1 MSSIILTAAGAM
13 FAVPLVVMVAIAVAG
28 ADIPSLILWT
38 GGWSMALGV
47 VAGGIGAVIASAG
60 G

>member
-1 MSSIILTAAGAM
+1 MSTIIMSIAGVM
-13 FAVPLVVMVAIAVAG
+13 FGVPLIAMIIIAVLMG
-28 ADIPSLILWT
+28 DVPPSILWV

-47 VAGGIGAVIASAG
+47 IAGGIGAVIAAYG

>member
-1 MSSIILTAAGAM
+1 MSNIILLVAGAM
-13 FAVPLVVMVAIAVAG
+13 FAIPLVAMIIIAILLGDV
-28 ADIPSLILWT
+28 PSPVLWV

-47 VAGGIGAVIASAG
+47 VAGGIGAVIAAYG

>member
-1 MSSIILTAAGAM
+1 MSRVILT
-13 FAVPLVVMVAIAVAG
+13 VAG
-28 ADIPSLILWT
+28 TMFGIPLLAMIIIAILFGDIPSFILSV

-47 VAGGIGAVIASAG
+47 VTGGIGAVIAAYG

>member
-1 MSSIILTAAGAM
+1 MSYVILSMAGLM
-13 FAVPLVVMVAIAVAG
+13 FLVPMVVMVVIAIFLGQVP
-28 ADIPSLILWT
+28 DPILSV

-47 VAGGIGAVIASAG
+47 VTGGIGAAINLSG

>member
-1 MSSIILTAAGAM
+1 MSRAILTIAAAM
-13 FAVPLVVMVAIAVAG
+13 FGIPLVIMVAIAVTG
-28 ADIPSLILWT
+28 SEIPSFMLFV

-47 VAGGIGAVIASAG
+47 LAGGIGAVIAAYG